1 MCFLCIRD
9 LVLGLILL
17 FFDLFRHDAILI
29 LGWFNRDFGLL
40 VLLLLVLCLL
50 KWLSFVNLLRL
61 ACRSKFILARNLLSR
76 LFGLVISLLCSSI
89 LVCIVLSRCGRFSL
103 FTHRNLKFFPYKIIN
118 EFFLLFLL
126 VVSASA
132 LCSSL
137 LRTFLLLYFL
147 RFVLLYVICLLL
159 TL

>member
-17 FFDLFRHDAILI
+17 FFDLFWHDAILI

-50 KWLSFVNLLRL
+50 KWLSFILLLRL

-76 LFGLVISLLCSSI
+76 LFRLVISLLCSSI
-89 LVCIVLSRCGRFSL
+89 FVCIVLGRCGRFSL
-103 FTHRNLKFFPYKIIN
+103 FTHRNLKFLPYKIIN
-118 EFFLLFLL
+118 EFLLLFLL

>member
-9 LVLGLILL
+9 LVLQLILL
-17 FFDLFRHDAILI
+17 FIDLFWHDAILI

-76 LFGLVISLLCSSI
+76 LFRLVISLLCSSI
-89 LVCIVLSRCGRFSL
+89 LVCIVLGRCGRFSL
-103 FTHRNLKFFPYKIIN
+103 FTHRNLKFLPYEIVN
-118 EFFLLFLL
+118 EFLLLFLL